1 MIWQHFFAS
10 FLSRDEAFK
19 LIADGWSQQGNG
31 SEEML
36 DRQVLLYLTFII
48 VNNQYVVEN
57 CNYVCVVLGLC
68 LVSFIY

>member
-31 SEEML
+31 SENML
-36 DRQVLLYLTFII
+36 DRQVLLYFTSII
-48 VNNQYVVEN
+48 VNR
-57 CNYVCVVLGLC
+57 
-68 LVSFIY
+68 